1 MAKRK
6 RLIPNVPA
14 AGYEP
19 EAAETG
25 VASLR
30 PGPLATPLG
39 LAPRAEAPIARVA
52 GEAARQ
58 AALEEVT
65 GAMTR
70 ARAEGRLVLSLSLAE
85 IDPGYL
91 VRDRIAVDAEELDHL
106 MVSIREHGQR
116 MPLEVADL
124 GEGGPGPRYGLIS
137 GWRRLEA
144 LRRLREATGEA
155 RFGTVLAL
163 LRRPADASQAYVAM
177 IEENELRQG
186 LSYYERARIA
196 ARAVDLGVF
205 DSEKQALQR
214 LFSAASRAR
223 RSKIGSFL
231 TLYRRMDPVLR
242 FPAAIPERLGL
253 ALAKALEAWPEAA
266 SALLADLAADP
277 APDAEAEQA
286 RLGQFVAGKER
297 AGRVVQVS
305 SDKSADAMGQE
316 VRPGLFLKASDRA
329 GRPVLTLSGPALDP
343 AFRTRLEDWLA
354 SGA

>member
-1 MAKRK
+1 MTPALAK
-6 RLIPNVPA
+6 PGGGPVP
-14 AGYEP
+14 P
-19 EAAETG
+19 
-25 VASLR
+25 R
-30 PGPLATPLG
+30 PGVMAGPLG
-39 LAPRAEAPIARVA
+39 LAPRAEAPIAQVA

-70 ARAEGRLVLSLSLAE
+70 ARAEGRLVLSLRLE
-85 IDPGYL
+85 EVDPGHL
-91 VRDRIAVDAEELDHL
+91 VRDRIVVDAEELDHL
-106 MVSIREHGQR
+106 MASIRDHGQR

-124 GEGGPGPRYGLIS
+124 GEGREGPRYGLIS

-144 LRRLREATGEA
+144 LRRLHEATGET

-253 ALAKALEAWPEAA
+253 TLVKAVEERPEAAEALLVDLADNPAKDAVEELARLTRFTSGERAKPTLGSSPRIRREPCPGLYLDLSNNGGKPVVTLSGAGIDPDFCTRLEAW
-266 SALLADLAADP
+266 L
-277 APDAEAEQA
+277 
-286 RLGQFVAGKER
+286 
-297 AGRVVQVS
+297 
-305 SDKSADAMGQE
+305 
-316 VRPGLFLKASDRA
+316 ASD
-329 GRPVLTLSGPALDP
+329 GPRRHDG
-343 AFRTRLEDWLA
+343 T
-354 SGA
+354 